1 MELICPSCEARYG
14 VPDDAIGAQGRQ
26 VTCTNCGHGWR
37 ALPPLELTA
46 AMASAAGSAT
56 GAGHGARPRAIGGH
70 GGHGGGA
77 PERGRTAEV
86 HTLRA
91 TEPGRHAQLAEIR
104 DIIQQVQSDSPAER
118 AAPPPPTMPPATP
131 EAPAA
136 APIRAAAPV
145 PPPVSATALEAP
157 ARTELRRIDDIEE
170 SGGETALHQDPLRRR
185 MAELDAR
192 AARERSERDRGRRDV
207 HRVNDQAAG
216 SGAFLSGFL
225 LIMLI
230 GAALLA
236 AYLMKPLIV
245 ERLPQT
251 EATLEAYEDRV
262 DEVRRDIVDGYDRAR
277 AWVIETVGGEG

>member
-14 VPDDAIGAQGRQ
+14 VPDNAVGAQGRQ

-46 AMASAAGSAT
+46 AMASAGSAAD
-56 GAGHGARPRAIGGH
+56 GGHGARPRPV
-70 GGHGGGA
+70 GGGGTA
-77 PERGRTAEV
+77 GAVPERGRTAEV

-104 DIIQQVQSDSPAER
+104 DIIQQVQSDSPAAER
-118 AAPPPPTMPPATP
+118 AAPPTPVTPA
-131 EAPAA
+131 APAA
-136 APIRAAAPV
+136 TPGAPSATPIRAAAPV
-145 PPPVSATALEAP
+145 PAAPLEAP

-170 SGGETALHQDPLRRR
+170 SGGEAALHQDPLRRR

-192 AARERSERDRGRRDV
+192 AARERSERDRTRRDA
-207 HRVNDQAAG
+207 HRADEEGSG

-225 LIMLI
+225 LVLLI

-236 AYLMKPLIV
+236 AYLMKARIV

-262 DEVRRDIVDGYDRAR
+262 DEARRDIVDGYDRAR
-277 AWVIETVGGEG
+277 GWVIETVGGEG